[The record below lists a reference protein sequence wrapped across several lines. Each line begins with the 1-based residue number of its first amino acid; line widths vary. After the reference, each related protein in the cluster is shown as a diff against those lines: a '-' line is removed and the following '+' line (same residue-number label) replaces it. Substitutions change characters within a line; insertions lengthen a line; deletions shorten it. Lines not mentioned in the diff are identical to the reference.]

1 MKLLLDTHVLL
12 WFQASD
18 PAMPKEAEDAIR
30 SENNEA
36 YVSIVSFWEI
46 GLKYSIG
53 KLPLRMPLEAF
64 FTTITDAPFNV
75 LPLERPHI
83 LASASLPLHH
93 RDPFDRML
101 IAQAKHE
108 GMHLVT
114 VDAQFKA
121 YNVPLIGM

>member
-12 WFQASD
+12 WFQAAD
-18 PAMPKEAEDAIR
+18 PALPKEAEDAIR

-36 YVSIVSFWEI
+36 FVSMVSFWEI

-53 KLPLRMPLEAF
+53 KLPLRMPLDAF
-64 FTTITDAPFNV
+64 FATITDAPFNV
-75 LPLERPHI
+75 LPLEPSHI
-83 LASASLPLHH
+83 LTASSLPMHH

-108 GMHLVT
+108 GMHLIT
-114 VDAQFKA
+114 VDAQFRS
-121 YNVPLIGM
+121 YEVPLIGL